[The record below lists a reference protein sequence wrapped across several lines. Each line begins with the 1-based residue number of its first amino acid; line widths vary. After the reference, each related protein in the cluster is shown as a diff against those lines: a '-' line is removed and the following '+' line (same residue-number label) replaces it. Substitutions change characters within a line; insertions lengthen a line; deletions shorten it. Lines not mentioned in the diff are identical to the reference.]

1 MVVVAL
7 IAGAGLVFLLQAV
20 GGGAAGDHPLRRVPP
35 VRPVPTAQPRAP
47 IDTTLEQRRAARHA
61 KAVARR
67 RAQARAARP
76 TPAPTVVAPPTRTNT
91 TTTPQQTFTQPQKQ
105 QQNTTPQQQA
115 PTQTTPTP
123 APKPKPKGG
132 TFDDSG

>member
-7 IAGAGLVFLLQAV
+7 IAGAGLVFLLQTL
-20 GGGAAGDHPLRRVPP
+20 GGGAAGDHALRRVPP

-47 IDTTLEQRRAARHA
+47 IDTTLQQRQAAKRHA

-67 RAQARAARP
+67 RAQAAAARP
-76 TPAPTVVAPPTRTNT
+76 GPAPTVVAPPTRTNT
-91 TTTPQQTFTQPQKQ
+91 TTTPRQTFTQPQKQ
-105 QQNTTPQQQA
+105 QQTTTPQQQT
-115 PTQTTPTP
+115 PTQTKPTP
-123 APKPKPKGG
+123 APKPKGG